1 MKKNMLLKLLAL
13 VVIVFIVILLVTLYA
28 FRSQVMAESKQR
40 AYMISELVRDT
51 LTSYM
56 VMGVMDKRDEF
67 LGRIREIKGVE
78 EIRVVRGKAVI
89 DQFGAGTKFEV
100 PRDEIEKAVL
110 ESGKPIEV
118 LEESFGSVKYRIVIP
133 YKAEPTKGINCLKC
147 HNAQP
152 GEVLFAYY
160 FSNFLD

>member
-100 PRDEIEKAVL
+100 PRDEIEKEFMV
-110 ESGKPIEV
+110 
-118 LEESFGSVKYRIVIP
+118 
-133 YKAEPTKGINCLKC
+133 
-147 HNAQP
+147 
-152 GEVLFAYY
+152 
-160 FSNFLD
+160 